1 MILKIPRRKIMILQN
16 ISEKSTGILRKYRE
30 KIEKNQAEKA
40 FLKKKAFFREVLN
53 EAKKDVLSKRNHFEN
68 VTEEKLLNCCIL
80 ELTAAEARL
89 NYYIS
94 LARKEN
100 MVNDEY
106 LDYVFKRDTFE
117 GSVIM

>member
-1 MILKIPRRKIMILQN
+1 MILQS
-16 ISEKSTGILRKYRE
+16 IGEKSTGILQKYRD
-30 KIEKNQAEKA
+30 KVEKNHEEKE
-40 FLKKKAFFREVLN
+40 FSRKKAFFRNALA
-53 EAKKDVLSKRNHFEN
+53 EAKADVLSKRNHFEN

-89 NYYIS
+89 NYYLS
-94 LARKEN
+94 LARNEN

-106 LDYVFKRDTFE
+106 LDYVFERSRPE

>member
-1 MILKIPRRKIMILQN
+1 
-16 ISEKSTGILRKYRE
+16 
-30 KIEKNQAEKA
+30 
-40 FLKKKAFFREVLN
+40 
-53 EAKKDVLSKRNHFEN
+53 